1 MNARRTDLALEAH
14 ALFRAAQRDDA
25 ITRSL
30 ASEFGLVVL
39 SVNYRLA
46 PEHPFPAGLDDGF
59 DNVAGRLDRVLDD
72 VDGFLQRDRD
82 AQLLVKQGATDRAD
96 DGRTNNRVGGLV
108 GLDVVGELLH
118 ESLPFKRELLL

>member
-1 MNARRTDLALEAH
+1 MFL
-14 ALFRAAQRDDA
+14 
-25 ITRSL
+25 I
-30 ASEFGLVVL
+30 ASEEWLIRSELNFHKNPNPRFEGLGCYLVVICL
-39 SVNYRLA
+39 GDR
-46 PEHPFPAGLDDGF
+46 GLDDGF